1 MQGRHWATATLA
13 GLALF
18 LGAGSA
24 WPLEST
30 AAMMQAL
37 LQAAALFVA
46 LVLFMVF
53 LPRRMKLPG
62 QIFVAM
68 AGGVAAGWVATTL
81 GMGAFISDYLGIF
94 GTLFVLLLKVVI
106 IPLIFVSVLCGVAGV
121 GDVRKLGALGAKTLL
136 YFFLTSGLAVIIGL
150 VLVNALQPGAGR
162 AHLKDEVAQEAAQ
175 TNTATLG
182 QRIQQDMLPAVIQNP
197 IMAGQ
202 NPIVVI
208 FMALLLGAAL
218 ASLEARGEPAL
229 AVFRSLDAA
238 FVTII
243 HWVMLL
249 APIGVF
255 ALMARVIAELG
266 VDYVVT
272 LAKYCVT
279 VLLGLSL
286 HFAVLVFVFGR
297 FGAGIKPMRFL
308 RGMLPAF
315 ELAFSTS
322 SSSATLPVSIH
333 CVTKRVGADP
343 SIAGFVLPI
352 GATINMDG
360 TALYVSVASLFVAQV
375 YGIDL
380 SLGAQCM
387 VFLTAVLVSVGT
399 AGIPGASIGLIT
411 IILTSVGLPPEGIG
425 IVIGVDRLLDMSR
438 TVVNMSG
445 DAMGALV
452 ISRSEGLLVDPDP
465 QALAE

>member
-1 MQGRHWATATLA
+1 MQGRLWAVA
-13 GLALF
+13 F
-18 LGAGSA
+18 LGALSLLLGVGSA
-24 WPLEST
+24 WPLT
-30 AAMMQAL
+30 GPDAVA
-37 LQAAALFVA
+37 QAALQGLALFAA
-46 LVLFMVF
+46 LVIFFVI
-53 LPRRMKLPG
+53 LPTRLRLPG
-62 QIFVAM
+62 QIFAAM
-68 AGGVAAGWVATTL
+68 GGGIAAGWLATAL

-121 GDVRKLGALGAKTLL
+121 GDVRKLGALGGKTLA
-136 YFFLTSGLAVIIGL
+136 YFMVTSGMAVLIGL
-150 VLVNALQPGAGR
+150 VLVNVMQPGAGR
-162 AHLKDEVAQEAAQ
+162 SHLKDEVAQEAAQ
-175 TNTATLG
+175 EASGSLG

-202 NPIVVI
+202 SPIVVI

-218 ASLEARGEPAL
+218 ASLEARGAPAIE
-229 AVFRSLDAA
+229 VFRSLDAA
-238 FVTII
+238 FTTII

-255 ALMARVIAELG
+255 ALMARVVAELG

-279 VLLGLSL
+279 VLLGLCI
-286 HFAVLVFVFGR
+286 HFTLLVVVIGR
-297 FGAGIKPMRFL
+297 FGAGVTPMRFL

-315 ELAFSTS
+315 QLAFSTS

-333 CVTKRVGADP
+333 CVTKRVGAD
-343 SIAGFVLPI
+343 SNIAGFVLPM

-380 SLGAQCM
+380 SLGAQFM
-387 VFLTAVLVSVGT
+387 VFLTAVLVSIGT

-445 DAMGALV
+445 DAMGALL
-452 ISRSEGLLVDPDP
+452 ISRSEGRLGEPDP
-465 QALAE
+465 VALAE